1 MTDREPTIFLWPPYL
16 LMFPAV
22 FLVIVL
28 FSALYPFP
36 PEPDMTKLQKEVIS
50 LREDLNRL
58 TIIIAESHEG

>member
-28 FSALYPFP
+28 FSALYPK

-50 LREDLNRL
+50 LREDLNLL
-58 TIIIAESHEG
+58 TIIIAESDEG